1 MGVSWITKYG
11 FFNFLILYV
20 RLSAQMGG
28 IMKILMFGRGV
39 ISTQYG
45 WALEKAGHEV
55 EFYVRPGRSAE
66 YGPVVN
72 LNILDGRRNSGG
84 DEIVENWPVTMRET
98 IVKDHNYD
106 LIIISVNHNQLM
118 EVVKFVGPLAGK
130 ATVLIFNNIWEEPK
144 TIENFLPK
152 GQMLWGFPGGGGGF
166 YNLQTLKAG
175 FVKTVFL
182 EAEATASSI
191 VRHQQVVQLFQGAG
205 FSVAKLK
212 NIRNWLWCHFIMNA
226 AMAAEALKMGGH
238 LKAFESSASRREM
251 VFLMR
256 EMLPLLKA
264 KGGKPD
270 MLTNVLTRLPSSLSS
285 ILLQKSAASGS
296 LTGEIIRRMEGSGH
310 TSTPEMNFNYLQD
323 ILNDR
328 KKTGISL
335 PRLMA
340 LESYFPTVE
349 TK

>member
-1 MGVSWITKYG
+1 MIFQNMYVHLGAQIGV
-11 FFNFLILYV
+11 
-20 RLSAQMGG
+20 

-45 WALEKAGHEV
+45 WALEKAGNEV

-66 YGPVVN
+66 YGPVVK
-72 LNILDGRRNSGG
+72 LNILDGRKNSKG

-98 IVKDHNYD
+98 IEKDHNYD

-118 EVVKFVGPLAGK
+118 EVVKFVGPRAGK
-130 ATVLIFNNIWEEPK
+130 ATVLIFNNIWEDPEN
-144 TIENFLPK
+144 IENFLPR
-152 GQMLWGFPGGGGGF
+152 GQVLWGFPGGGGGF
-166 YNLQTLKAG
+166 YNPQTLKAG

-182 EAEATASSI
+182 EAESTASSI

-238 LKAFESSASRREM
+238 LKAFESRTSIREM

-270 MLTNVLTRLPSSLSS
+270 MLTNLLTRLPSSLSS
-285 ILLQKSAASGS
+285 ILLQKSSASGS
-296 LTGEIIRRMEGSGH
+296 LTGEIIRRMDGSGH
-310 TSTPEMNFNYLQD
+310 TSTPEMNFYYLQD

-328 KKTGISL
+328 SKNGISL

-340 LESYFPTVE
+340 LESYFPTVKAKE
-349 TK
+349 I